1 MTDHPTPLSAAGT
14 PLPKRWLATIV
25 IIWAGQAVSMV
36 TSYAAGYA
44 AVWYVTETTNS
55 ALALAAM
62 SVCAYLPMGIIA
74 PFGGAFAD
82 KHNRKLIMIAADLGV
97 GLVSLALG
105 IIILF
110 GQVTL
115 GLLVV
120 LVVARSAGQALHSPA
135 MMASMPLLVPERH
148 LLRINT
154 LDQLLMSMASIG
166 APAFGILL
174 YTAIGFHSV
183 MFLDLLRRAR
193 RRGGACPG
201 ENPHRTRQ
209 GRRRA
214 ARRRQPARRLARR
227 GREPRAAHVA
237 LRHHARHDHLRA
249 LELHLPAHDLRP
261 LQRRRLHGSACRG
274 RVRHRHDSGIGHPHG
289 LRRRKEARAPHRHS
303 HAHRGG
309 GRPRPAGFC
318 HPPPSRPSWR
328 CAVSWQWRAHGTTAP

>member
-44 AVWYVTETTNS
+44 AVWYVTETTNKRAGAGRHERVRLS
-55 ALALAAM
+55 PHGHHRAVRRGLRRQAQPQAHHDRRRFGRGAGFPGAWHHHLVRTGHARFARG
-62 SVCAYLPMGIIA
+62 AR
-74 PFGGAFAD
+74 GGAQRGPGASQPGYD
-82 KHNRKLIMIAADLGV
+82 GIDAPARAREAPAAHQHARPAAHEHGLHRRAGV
-97 GLVSLALG
+97 
-105 IIILF
+105 
-110 GQVTL
+110 
-115 GLLVV
+115 
-120 LVVARSAGQALHSPA
+120 RHPALHRHRV
-135 MMASMPLLVPERH
+135 PLGHVPR
-148 LLRINT
+148 
-154 LDQLLMSMASIG
+154 
-166 APAFGILL
+166 
-174 YTAIGFHSV
+174 
-183 MFLDLLRRAR
+183 LLRRAR